1 MGSGDGYFHEYP
13 VFPKKNRKL
22 IPPIIEFYVKVDHL
36 HNEWLISVPTG
47 RFPGASDEPHGP
59 IGCFL
64 RESEVLTLRQ
74 QRVLTVRKRS
84 KT

>member
-22 IPPIIEFYVKVDHL
+22 IPPINEFYVKAVHH

-47 RFPGASDEPHGP
+47 RLPGGFRWAAWANRWFLCERSAN
-59 IGCFL
+59 IVAATCFDCA
-64 RESEVLTLRQ
+64 
-74 QRVLTVRKRS
+74 KA
-84 KT
+84 